1 MEIRANV
8 IVCDCV
14 EDELLSFQKG
24 MNDDN
29 AEFEI
34 ESYIANWKRT
44 GAYSEFKRY
53 FKYFSVAGKLFR
65 KRKKYN
71 IIVGW
76 QQFYALI
83 FCFYCSLFHVKK
95 RNKVIALNF
104 TYKEKGGFAG
114 KIYFKFMKKC
124 VNPKYLDSIC
134 VLSQNYAQIVSE
146 TFDFP
151 SERIIVQTFGID
163 DPYEFF
169 SKMSMPEEAPKRGYA
184 LAIGRSNR
192 DFDFLISAWKH
203 VDYPLVIISDT
214 YTGNND
220 ENENVTIIK
229 NVAGSESYP
238 WIANCELAIV
248 PIDDGRICSG
258 DTVLLTSLAMKKK
271 ILITEPST
279 LSEMYILNGEN
290 GISSPKDELI
300 FANFAKELL
309 CTERYDYLR
318 ENARNC
324 YLDNYS
330 CESMG
335 KKIRE
340 FITKV

>member
-1 MEIRANV
+1 
-8 IVCDCV
+8 
-14 EDELLSFQKG
+14 

-114 KIYFKFMKKC
+114 KIYFKFMKRC
-124 VNPKYLDSIC
+124 VNEKYLDGLC
-134 VLSQNYAQIVSE
+134 VLSQSYAKIVSE
-146 TFDFP
+146 TFDYP
-151 SERIIVQTFGID
+151 IEKIMVQTFGIN
-163 DPYEFF
+163 DPYEAF
-169 SKMSMPEEAPKRGYA
+169 SKMKKPNDAPKEGYA
-184 LAIGRSNR
+184 LSIGRSNR
-192 DFDFLISAWKH
+192 DFDFLISAWKNI
-203 VDYPLVIISDT
+203 DYPLVIISDT
-214 YTGNND
+214 YSGNNGGND
-220 ENENVTIIK
+220 NVKIIT
-229 NVAGSESYP
+229 NVAGKESYP
-238 WIANCELAIV
+238 WIANSSLAII
-248 PIDDGRICSG
+248 PIDDGTICSG

-271 ILITEPST
+271 MLITEPST
-279 LSEMYILNGEN
+279 LSEMYIVSGEN
-290 GISSPKDELI
+290 GISSPKEEAVFADYVKDLI
-300 FANFAKELL
+300 FSDK
-309 CTERYDYLR
+309 YDFLS
-318 ENARNC
+318 ENARTC
-324 YLDNYS
+324 FLEKYS
-330 CESMG
+330 REGMG
-335 KKIRE
+335 RKVRK
-340 FITKV
+340 FIIE